1 LCPASPDIRQ
11 QWPLGRRGAPGRFL
25 RILVRRRLVFHFAG
39 FDGTAPLPFHRRF
52 VREGDGA
59 ALAAGALGGLALG
72 TVIGSAAAGPYY
84 PGKPVGVLSP
94 PPSPVYVEAYDE
106 SPACFIKRRRYVD
119 EFGDVTVRRI
129 RVCE

>member
-1 LCPASPDIRQ
+1 MKRMLLGGIVVTALINATVPA
-11 QWPLGRRGAPGRFL
+11 A
-25 RILVRRRLVFHFAG
+25 A
-39 FDGTAPLPFHRRF
+39 
-52 VREGDGA
+52 GDGA

>member
-1 LCPASPDIRQ
+1 MKRMLLGGVVITALINATVPA
-11 QWPLGRRGAPGRFL
+11 A
-25 RILVRRRLVFHFAG
+25 A
-39 FDGTAPLPFHRRF
+39 
-52 VREGDGA
+52 GDGA

-84 PGKPVGVLSP
+84 PGKPVGIVTP
-94 PPSPVYVEAYDE
+94 PPPVYVEAYDE
-106 SPACFIKRRRYVD
+106 SPACVIKRRRYVD